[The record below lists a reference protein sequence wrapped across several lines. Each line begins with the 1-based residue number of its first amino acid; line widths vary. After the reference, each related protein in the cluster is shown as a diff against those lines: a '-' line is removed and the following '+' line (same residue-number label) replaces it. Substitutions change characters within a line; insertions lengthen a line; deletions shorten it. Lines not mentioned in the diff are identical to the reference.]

1 MSRAILVAALQAR
14 RIARRRWSS
23 LVLVAGILLAG
34 VAAAVA
40 ATHEGLERT
49 DSLRQGSATLLL
61 LGGLVVALGLGSPAL
76 NRDSD
81 SGHFGA
87 LMGAGVNRGNLV
99 AGALIGRTAT
109 LAAILAV
116 WGIALQIGSVALG
129 LGLDAQLAVHT
140 LLVAEAL
147 LLTML
152 AAAAAS
158 SVVPPVAAGAFG
170 LVVYITAQAMMNLKA
185 AADQDYIGVA
195 RDGVNAAY
203 YLMPHIPTSEMIA
216 ELQLRDAAGPAVPRV
231 DINGNEVLLGASGW
245 GTIAWTLAWC
255 AVLGLLAYAGIRRRP
270 IN

>member
-1 MSRAILVAALQAR
+1 MIRALTVAALQVR
-14 RIARRRWSS
+14 RISRRRWSS
-23 LVLVAGILLAG
+23 FVLVAGVVLAA
-34 VAAAVA
+34 VAAGVA

-61 LGGLVVALGLGSPAL
+61 LGGLVAALALGSPAL

-87 LMGAGVNRGNLV
+87 LMGAGV
-99 AGALIGRTAT
+99 GRT
-109 LAAILAV
+109 
-116 WGIALQIGSVALG
+116 GG
-129 LGLDAQLAVHT
+129 LGLDSQLAVHT

-170 LVVYITAQAMMNLKA
+170 LVVYVTAQAMMNLKA

-195 RDGVNAAY
+195 RQSIDAVY
-203 YLMPHIPTSEMIA
+203 YLMPHIPTSQMLA
-216 ELQLRDAAGPAVPRV
+216 DLQLRGEAGPAVPRV
-231 DINGNEVLLGASGW
+231 DINGNEVLLAASGW
-245 GTIAWTLAWC
+245 GTVAWTLLWC
-255 AVLGLLAYAGIRRRP
+255 ALFALLAYAGIRRRP